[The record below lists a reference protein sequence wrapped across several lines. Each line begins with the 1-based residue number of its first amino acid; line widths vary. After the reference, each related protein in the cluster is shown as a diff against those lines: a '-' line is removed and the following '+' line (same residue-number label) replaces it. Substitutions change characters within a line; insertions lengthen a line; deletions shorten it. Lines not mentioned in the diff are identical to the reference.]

1 MGPREPETDAGFTP
15 PAPRPSGETAVTA
28 PAPLGNRPGGKGGR
42 FQSRRARLI
51 LALTGGLL
59 ALLCVGGVGAFF
71 VLYDEAT
78 EIKRDTPGAVVTSFL
93 GAYLTNRNDQDAA
106 LYMCKSGGDLS
117 ALQAFR
123 EDTVQR
129 EQQFSVGIT
138 IRWRVLS
145 VTTNG
150 TTSIAKVEVNRR
162 IADGSGRDGSSWD
175 LTVEDQDGWR
185 VCGAQQT
192 S

>member
-1 MGPREPETDAGFTP
+1 MGPPEPETDAGFKA
-15 PAPRPSGETAVTA
+15 PAPRPSEGGGVTT
-28 PAPLGNRPGGKGGR
+28 PLGSRPPGKGGR
-42 FQSRRARLI
+42 FQTRRARLI

-71 VLYDEAT
+71 VLYEEAT
-78 EIKRDTPGAVVTSFL
+78 EIKRETPGAVVTSFL
-93 GAYLTNRNDQDAA
+93 GAYLTNRNDKDAA
-106 LYMCKSGGDLS
+106 LYMCESGGDLS

-145 VTTNG
+145 VATNG
-150 TTSIAKVEVNRR
+150 TTSIAKVEVNRQ

-175 LTVEDQDGWR
+175 LTVVDQDGWR

>member
-1 MGPREPETDAGFTP
+1 M
-15 PAPRPSGETAVTA
+15 TA
-28 PAPLGNRPGGKGGR
+28 PAPLGGRPGGRGGR

-59 ALLCVGGVGAFF
+59 ALLCVGGVGAFI

-78 EIKRDTPGAVVTSFL
+78 EIKRDSPGAVVTSFL
-93 GAYLTNRNDQDAA
+93 GAYLSNRNDQEAA
-106 LYMCKSGGDLS
+106 FYQCQSGVDLS

-123 EDTVQR
+123 DDTVQR
-129 EQQFSVGIT
+129 EQQFSVGIA

-145 VTTNG
+145 IATNG

-162 IADGSGRDGSSWD
+162 ISDGSGRDGSSWD
-175 LTVEDQDGWR
+175 VTLEDQNGWR